1 MLITL
6 ISLTSA
12 IAALGLAYLAY
23 LVYRWTKEVD
33 LHLGIMQQDMKKQKQ
48 QLKKSN
54 IKTSQP

>member
-33 LHLGIMQQDMKKQKQ
+33 RHIGIMQHKMKKQEQK
-48 QLKKSN
+48 LNKSN